1 MDLIAQLA
9 LAAGLAWGA
18 GLRLYAV
25 VFLAGIAGRM
35 GWVELP
41 GSLAYLGNDGVLWV
55 AGAFLLLEFLADK
68 IPMVDSAWDALQ
80 TFIRIP
86 GAMVLAWGA
95 LGEQGEALQFAAA
108 LLGGSIAGVTHLG
121 KAGTRAI
128 INHSPEPFSNG
139 IASFFED
146 GLVIG
151 GLWLAMTH
159 PWVFLVLLA
168 LFLALLVWLIPKL
181 WRAFAASLRRLRRQR
196 VAAG

>member
-1 MDLIAQLA
+1 MDLIPQLA

-25 VFLAGIAGRM
+25 AFLAGIAGRM
-35 GWVELP
+35 GWIELP

-168 LFLALLVWLIPKL
+168 LFLALLLWLIPKL

>member
-1 MDLIAQLA
+1 MDLIPQLA

-35 GWVELP
+35 GWIELP

-55 AGAFLLLEFLADK
+55 AGAFLVLEFLADK
-68 IPMVDSAWDALQ
+68 IPLVDSAWDALQ

-108 LLGGSIAGVTHLG
+108 MLGGSIAGVTHLG

-168 LFLALLVWLIPKL
+168 LFLALLLWLIPKL

>member
-1 MDLIAQLA
+1 MDLIPQLA

-35 GWVELP
+35 GWIELP

-168 LFLALLVWLIPKL
+168 LFLALLLWLIPKL
-181 WRAFAASLRRLRRQR
+181 WRAFAASLRRLRRRQ

>member
-1 MDLIAQLA
+1 MDLIPQLA

-35 GWVELP
+35 GWIELP

-181 WRAFAASLRRLRRQR
+181 WRAFAASLRRLRR
-196 VAAG
+196 

>member
-35 GWVELP
+35 GWIELP

>member
-1 MDLIAQLA
+1 MDLIAHLT
-9 LAAGLAWGA
+9 LAAALAWGA

-25 VFLAGIAGRM
+25 VFLAGIAGRL
-35 GWVELP
+35 GWIELP
-41 GSLAYLGNDGVLWV
+41 EALAYLTHDAVLWV
-55 AGAFLLLEFLADK
+55 AGAFLVLEFLADK
-68 IPMVDSAWDALQ
+68 IPLVDSAWDALQ

-86 GAMVLAWGA
+86 GGMVLAWGA
-95 LGEQGEALQFAAA
+95 LGGEGEALQFAAA

-121 KAGTRAI
+121 KAGARAV

-151 GLWLAMTH
+151 GLWLAMAH

-168 LFLALLVWLIPKL
+168 LFLGLLAWLIPKV
-181 WRAFAASLRRLRRQR
+181 WHAFAAMFRRLRRRQA
-196 VAAG
+196 AAG

>member
-1 MDLIAQLA
+1 MDLIPQLA

-35 GWVELP
+35 GWIELP

-80 TFIRIP
+80 TFIRMP
-86 GAMVLAWGA
+86 GALVLAWGA

-181 WRAFAASLRRLRRQR
+181 WRAFAASLRRLRRRQ

>member
-1 MDLIAQLA
+1 MDLIPQLA

-35 GWVELP
+35 GWIELP

-121 KAGTRAI
+121 KAGTRAL

-168 LFLALLVWLIPKL
+168 LFLALLLWLIPKL

>member
-35 GWVELP
+35 GWIELP

-168 LFLALLVWLIPKL
+168 LFLALLLWLIPKL

>member
-1 MDLIAQLA
+1 MDLIPQLA

-35 GWVELP
+35 GWIELP

>member
-25 VFLAGIAGRM
+25 VFLAGVAGRM
-35 GWVELP
+35 GWIELP
-41 GSLAYLGNDGVLWV
+41 GSLSYLGNDGVLWV

-181 WRAFAASLRRLRRQR
+181 WRAFAASLRRLRRRQ

>member
-1 MDLIAQLA
+1 MDLIPQLA

-35 GWVELP
+35 GWIELP

-55 AGAFLLLEFLADK
+55 AGAFVLLEFLADK

-168 LFLALLVWLIPKL
+168 LFLALLLWLIPKL
-181 WRAFAASLRRLRRQR
+181 WRAFAASLRRLRRRQ

>member
-1 MDLIAQLA
+1 
-9 LAAGLAWGA
+9 
-18 GLRLYAV
+18 
-25 VFLAGIAGRM
+25 
-35 GWVELP
+35 
-41 GSLAYLGNDGVLWV
+41 
-55 AGAFLLLEFLADK
+55 
-68 IPMVDSAWDALQ
+68 LQ

>member
-1 MDLIAQLA
+1 MDLIPQLA

-35 GWVELP
+35 GWIELP

-121 KAGTRAI
+121 KAGTRGI

>member
-35 GWVELP
+35 GWIELP

-181 WRAFAASLRRLRRQR
+181 WRAFAASLRRLRRRQ

>member
-1 MDLIAQLA
+1 MDLIPQLA

-35 GWVELP
+35 GWIELP

-121 KAGTRAI
+121 KAGTRAL

>member
-35 GWVELP
+35 GWIELP
-41 GSLAYLGNDGVLWV
+41 ASLAYLGSDGVLWV

-168 LFLALLVWLIPKL
+168 LFLALLLWLIPKL

-196 VAAG
+196 GAAG

>member
-1 MDLIAQLA
+1 MDLIPQLA

-35 GWVELP
+35 GWIELP

-128 INHSPEPFSNG
+128 INHSPEPFSSG

>member
-1 MDLIAQLA
+1 MDLIPQLA

-35 GWVELP
+35 GWIELP

-181 WRAFAASLRRLRRQR
+181 WRAFAASLRRLRRRQ

>member
-1 MDLIAQLA
+1 MDLIPQLA

-35 GWVELP
+35 GWIELP
-41 GSLAYLGNDGVLWV
+41 GSLAYVGNDGVLWV

-68 IPMVDSAWDALQ
+68 IPMVDSAWGALQ

-108 LLGGSIAGVTHLG
+108 LLGGSIAGVTPLG

>member
-1 MDLIAQLA
+1 MDLIPQLA

-35 GWVELP
+35 GWIELP

-168 LFLALLVWLIPKL
+168 LFLALLLWLIPKL

>member
-35 GWVELP
+35 GWIELP

-181 WRAFAASLRRLRRQR
+181 WCAFAASLRRLRRRQ